1 MVNFGLFLN
10 CGAQIGQSDDEV
22 FDLAIEEARLA
33 ERLGYHDV
41 WITEHHF
48 IPFGINPSAL
58 TMAAF
63 LLGQTSR
70 LRVGTAVTLAPL
82 YHPLQLAE
90 QAALLDQCS
99 GGRFEFGIGR
109 GGYLAEFDAFGIDPA
124 RWTDEVELTASVLL
138 DAWRKK
144 EVSAR
149 SRWATFAPVSINPR
163 PRTRP
168 HPPLLLATTTPSTVA
183 FAAVHGLPLLHYWG
197 TPLEARIATEQ
208 VYADAGGSSGDHV
221 HALVVVVADDEA
233 ATRAG
238 LAEKLKR
245 SFRDGDWPHVPQ
257 ARNRHVG
264 PDGQPIPR
272 EKLADLVARHA
283 LVGPPD
289 RICQGLQELR
299 TRLGARRFVL
309 FMEAIADRASILS
322 SIECFAREVMPR
334 FIDEHASGPAGTG
347 AASLASR

>member
-1 MVNFGLFLN
+1 MVRFGLFLN
-10 CGAQIGQSDDEV
+10 CGAQIGRSDDEV
-22 FDLAIEEARLA
+22 FDLVLEEARLA

-41 WITEHHF
+41 WVTEHHF

-58 TMAAF
+58 TLAAF
-63 LLGQTSR
+63 ILGQTSR

-99 GGRFEFGIGR
+99 GGRLDFGIGR

-144 EVSAR
+144 EVSAQ
-149 SRWATFAPVSINPR
+149 SRWATFAPVSVNPR
-163 PRTRP
+163 PRTKP
-168 HPPLLLATTTPSTVA
+168 HPPLFLASTTPSTVA
-183 FAAVHGLPLLHYWG
+183 FAAANKLPLLHYWG
-197 TPLEARIATEQ
+197 TPLEARIATERL
-208 VYADAGGSSGDHV
+208 YAEAASGPVDHV

-233 ATRAG
+233 STRAA
-238 LAEKLKR
+238 LAERLKQ

-264 PDGQPIPR
+264 PDGQPIAR
-272 EKLADLVARHA
+272 EKLAEFVAQHA

-289 RICQGLQELR
+289 RICQRLQEIR
-299 TRLGARRFVL
+299 TKLGAQRFVL
-309 FMEAIADRASILS
+309 FMEAIADRKSILS
-322 SIECFAREVMPR
+322 SIERFAREVMPH
-334 FIDEHASGPAGTG
+334 FATG
-347 AASLASR
+347 RLASDAALEPASVAS